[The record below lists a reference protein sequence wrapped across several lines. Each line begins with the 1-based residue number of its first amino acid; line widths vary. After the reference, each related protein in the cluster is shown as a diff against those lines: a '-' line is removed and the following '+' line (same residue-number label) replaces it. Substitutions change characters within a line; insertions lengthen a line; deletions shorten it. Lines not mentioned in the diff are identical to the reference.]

1 MIEAAAKK
9 NEAFSV
15 EFVTKDDPCIRT
27 WRLDIEKVFHGEY
40 LTCFYIPMQGQAV
53 LLVGCGEF
61 SNPGLLEIREL
72 AAFAARELKNYGI
85 LQCSLDISP
94 LVERLGEKAVT
105 QVVLGLELGL
115 YEYKAKHLKYGES
128 LKDTEEQL
136 LKLKRNKSQKPPK
149 EQAWYGLYGIQASRE
164 MEEVIREAVELA
176 RDIRFARDMVNAPG
190 NLLRPMDF
198 NRAIEQYLK
207 DVEVETET
215 IVYGQLKML
224 GLQGLYGI
232 GGSSE
237 FPPCL
242 MVLRYRGNPASAENY
257 GLIGKGVTC
266 DTGGYCLKGAKSMA
280 GIKGDMAGAAAVV
293 GALHAAASEHLKVNI
308 TAVLPLCEN
317 RISPSSHL
325 PGDVITSYSGKTVEI
340 LNTDAE
346 GRLIL
351 ADAMSYAIRQEKVTK
366 VLDIA
371 TLTGAVW
378 QALGYT
384 VAGSMSDDDAFYG
397 VFQQALANSGE
408 QYLRFPFGKEHE
420 KMLESAVADLKNIGG
435 DCCGT
440 ITAGLFIRHFAE
452 NLPWIHLDIAG
463 TAWIDTPLYAYDSKG
478 ATGAGV
484 TSLYYML
491 KEAGE

>member
-1 MIEAAAKK
+1 MIEIAAKK

-15 EFVTKDDPCIRT
+15 EFVTKDDPHIRT

-40 LTCFYIPMQGQAV
+40 LKSFYIPMQGQAV

-61 SNPGLLEIREL
+61 SHPDLLEIREL
-72 AAFAARELKNYGI
+72 AAFAARELKHYGI

-94 LVERLGEKAVT
+94 LVERMGEKAVT

-128 LKDTEEQL
+128 VKDTEEHL
-136 LKLKRNKSQKPPK
+136 LKLKKDKSLKPPK
-149 EQAWYGLYGIQASRE
+149 EQVWYGLYGIQASRE
-164 MEEVIREAVELA
+164 MEELIGEAVELS
-176 RDIRFARDMVNAPG
+176 RDIRFVRDMVNTPG
-190 NLLRPMDF
+190 NMLRPMDF
-198 NRAIEQYLK
+198 NRAIEEYLK

-215 IVYGQLKML
+215 IVYGQLKLL

-242 MVLRYRGNPASAENY
+242 MVLRYRGNPTSSGNY

-266 DTGGYCLKGAKSMA
+266 DTGGYCLKGAKSME

-293 GALHAAASEHLKVNI
+293 GALHAAASRRLKVNI

-351 ADAMSYAIRQEKVTK
+351 ADTMSYAIRQEKVTK

-371 TLTGAVW
+371 TLTRAVW
-378 QALGYT
+378 RALGYT
-384 VAGSMSDDDAFYG
+384 IAGSMSDDDEFYSL
-397 VFQQALANSGE
+397 FQRALANSGE

-420 KMLESAVADLKNIGG
+420 KMLMSAVADLKNIGG

-463 TAWIDTPLYAYDSKG
+463 TAWIDTPLYAYESKG

-491 KEAGE
+491 KEAEE